1 MRVKIEVT
9 QEMLDTCIRRNSA
22 RCILATAF
30 ANVVSNDYTVSVS
43 TTWNFNKQEE
53 THDKVFLL
61 HKDRSIPC
69 EIQLPRKLA
78 KLANAWEMQ
87 ESEHVAI
94 PYMDAN
100 AKVEPTTCMV
110 NIPGIFLKEEV
121 LKHAT
126 KS

>member
-9 QEMLDTCIRRNSA
+9 QEMLDTCVRRDYA
-22 RCILATAF
+22 KCILATAF
-30 ANVVSNDYTVSVS
+30 ANVVSNDCIVQVS
-43 TTWNFNKQEE
+43 TAWNYNKQKE
-53 THDKVFLL
+53 THDEVCLYRLNSDIFCVIK
-61 HKDRSIPC
+61 
-69 EIQLPRKLA
+69 LPRKLA

-110 NIPGIFLKEEV
+110 DIPVIFLKEEV
-121 LKHAT
+121 RIAV
-126 KS
+126 S

>member
-9 QEMLDTCIRRNSA
+9 QEMLDTCVRRDCEK
-22 RCILATAF
+22 CILGTAF
-30 ANVVSNDYTVSVS
+30 ANVVSNDCVVQVSAS
-43 TTWNFNKQEE
+43 WDRDKQKE
-53 THDKVFLL
+53 THDEVCLYRLNSDICVIK
-61 HKDRSIPC
+61 
-69 EIQLPRKLA
+69 LPRKLA

-87 ESEHVAI
+87 ESEHVAV

-110 NIPGIFLKEEV
+110 DIPVIFLKEEV